1 MVFKIFGKIAKK
13 LQMPGAFDEAVKEV
27 YGTEVSIKL
36 SQSSPAVLRPGD
48 IVTFTYQGGVLARRL
63 LVVATERAPRAKY
76 VSTRGNYLLCCFE
89 LKETY
94 PELVTVFNSFY
105 KQRSI
110 NYASMPKT
118 SRSALGITNYKTFKI
133 NDIRGAYKIEL
144 SGDIDKNTTAD

>member
-1 MVFKIFGKIAKK
+1 MVFRIFGKIVKK
-13 LQMPGAFDEAVKEV
+13 LQIPGSFDEAVKEV
-27 YGTEVSIKL
+27 YGPDISIKL
-36 SQSSPAVLRPGD
+36 SQASPSVFRPGD
-48 IVTFTYQGGVLARRL
+48 IVTFSYKGGILARRL

-76 VSTRGNYLLCCFE
+76 VSNLGNYLLCCFE

-118 SRSALGITNYKTFKI
+118 SRSALGVTNYKTFKI
-133 NDIRGAYKIEL
+133 SDIRGSYKIEL
-144 SGDIDKNTTAD
+144 SENIDRDTTSD